1 MVLLFL
7 CFRVIVCSNLHFC
20 KMRPNPKAMTLINQ
34 LMTESHEETKKAAYA
49 FFNKCDYADL
59 VNDGLCVV
67 DMDRRDSFLEY
78 AKSKG
83 VTPSG
88 GAFTQDMKA
97 QYFYV

>member
-1 MVLLFL
+1 
-7 CFRVIVCSNLHFC
+7 
-20 KMRPNPKAMTLINQ
+20 
-34 LMTESHEETKKAAYA
+34 MTESREDTRKAAYA

-59 VNDGLCVV
+59 INNGSCVV
-67 DMDRRDSFLEY
+67 DIDRCNSFLEY

-83 VTPSG
+83 INPSG

>member
-1 MVLLFL
+1 
-7 CFRVIVCSNLHFC
+7 
-20 KMRPNPKAMTLINQ
+20 MRPNPKAMTLINQ
-34 LMTESHEETKKAAYA
+34 LMAESHEETKKAAYA

-78 AKSKG
+78 AKAKG
-83 VTPSG
+83 ITPSG

>member
-1 MVLLFL
+1 
-7 CFRVIVCSNLHFC
+7 
-20 KMRPNPKAMTLINQ
+20 MRPNPKAMILINQ
-34 LMTESHEETKKAAYA
+34 LTVESREDTRKAAYA

-59 VNDGLCVV
+59 INDGLCVV

-78 AKSKG
+78 AKAKG
-83 VTPSG
+83 VTPLG